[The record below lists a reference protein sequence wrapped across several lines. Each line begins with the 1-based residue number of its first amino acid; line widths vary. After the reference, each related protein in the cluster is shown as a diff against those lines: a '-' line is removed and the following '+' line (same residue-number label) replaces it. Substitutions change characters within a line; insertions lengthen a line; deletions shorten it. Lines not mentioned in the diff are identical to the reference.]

1 MTCAEFNRYI
11 DETSSANSAALPA
24 EARAHLDV
32 CPGCRELWNFLREEG
47 TAAEIPPGVA
57 AKIEKLCTGSLKP
70 VQPIAGRRRLAAE
83 FLTIFAVFTVIAVW
97 YAGLSGTAGLNFLQ
111 LFIVLGFVGKAAIAL
126 AIVLSGEMVP
136 GEKRFLNTPT
146 MILLAIGVPLLLVA
160 AFFPWATEGGFL
172 LQNWKCFRF
181 GALFSLPGVVTFG
194 WLLRRGTLHSPGW
207 AGAGAGALAGLVG
220 AVGLHLGCP
229 MHDAPHIAISHFGVP
244 VVGGVLGFMAGQL
257 FQYFWSGERSPSRVT
272 TGS

>member
-11 DETSSANSAALPA
+11 DATGRSTALPA

-32 CPGCRELWNFLREEG
+32 CPVCRELWTFLREEG
-47 TAAEIPPGVA
+47 TREEIPSEVT
-57 AKIEKLCTGSLKP
+57 AKIEQLCAGALEP
-70 VQPIAGRRRLAAE
+70 VEPIAARRRLAAE
-83 FLTIFAVFTVIAVW
+83 FVTIFAVFSAIAIW
-97 YAGLSGTAGLNFLQ
+97 FAGVSGMSGLNFLQ
-111 LFIVLGFVGKAAIAL
+111 LVIVLGFVGKAAIVL
-126 AIVLSGEMVP
+126 GIVLSGEMVP
-136 GEKRFLNTPT
+136 GEKRFLSSPA

-181 GALFSLPGVVTFG
+181 GALFSLPGVVAFG

-207 AGAGAGALAGLVG
+207 AGAGAGVLAGLAG

-244 VVGGVLGFMAGQL
+244 VVGGVLGFMTGQL
-257 FQYFWSGERSPSRVT
+257 LQYFWSGRRSPGRA
-272 TGS
+272 

>member
-11 DETSSANSAALPA
+11 DAMGRSTALPA

-32 CPGCRELWNFLREEG
+32 CPACRELWTFLREEG
-47 TAAEIPPGVA
+47 TREEIPSELT
-57 AKIEKLCTGSLKP
+57 AKIERLCAESLEP
-70 VQPIAGRRRLAAE
+70 VEPIAARRRLAAE
-83 FLTIFAVFTVIAVW
+83 FVTIFAVFSAIAIW
-97 YAGLSGTAGLNFLQ
+97 FAGVSGMSGLNFLQ
-111 LFIVLGFVGKAAIAL
+111 LVIVLGFVGKAAIVL
-126 AIVLSGEMVP
+126 GIVLSGEMVP
-136 GEKRFLNTPT
+136 GEKRFLSSPA

-181 GALFSLPGVVTFG
+181 GALFSLPGVVAFG

-207 AGAGAGALAGLVG
+207 AGAGAGVLAGLAG

-244 VVGGVLGFMAGQL
+244 VVGGVLGFMTGQL
-257 FQYFWSGERSPSRVT
+257 LQYFWSGRRSPGRA
-272 TGS
+272 

>member
-11 DETSSANSAALPA
+11 DQSGASSCLTA
-24 EARAHLDV
+24 EARAHLEV
-32 CPGCRELWNFLREEG
+32 CPGCRELWSFLREESS
-47 TAAEIPPGVA
+47 AAEVPAGVA
-57 AKIEKLCTGSLKP
+57 AKIEELCTGSLKP

-83 FLTIFAVFTVIAVW
+83 FLTIFAVFTAIAIW
-97 YAGLSGTAGLNFLQ
+97 YHGLSGTAGLNFLQ
-111 LFIVLGFVGKAAIAL
+111 GFIVLGFVGKAAIAL
-126 AIVLSGEMVP
+126 AVVLSGEMVP

-194 WLLRRGTLHSPGW
+194 LLLRRGTLHSPGW

-244 VVGGVLGFMAGQL
+244 VAGGVLGFMAGQL
-257 FQYFWSGERSPSRVT
+257 FQALWSGQRSASQA
-272 TGS
+272 